1 MPSVLQLLV
10 LLLRAAH
17 FAGRGPGCAVASGP
31 RAGPVLNPGNP
42 LSHYDGTAEEIL
54 RQTNGQ
60 VWRLLLAIELLERT
74 FASSRA
80 RNQLPISPCQ
90 KIMIQFR
97 LLISLIPGCEL

>member
-1 MPSVLQLLV
+1 MQHISL
-10 LLLRAAH
+10 AADL
-17 FAGRGPGCAVASGP
+17 AAQSP
-31 RAGPVLNPGNP
+31 RAHVLDQYLNPGNP

-90 KIMIQFR
+90 KIM
-97 LLISLIPGCEL
+97 

>member
-1 MPSVLQLLV
+1 VQHISL
-10 LLLRAAH
+10 AADL
-17 FAGRGPGCAVASGP
+17 AAQSP
-31 RAGPVLNPGNP
+31 RAHVLDQYLNPGNP

-90 KIMIQFR
+90 KIM
-97 LLISLIPGCEL
+97 